1 MAVDFF
7 TNNKTVSS
15 DRVIYTPSSFAKSS
29 LLYLQEVGTLQAMEP
44 HTSSRANLESYLL
57 FCVLSGE
64 GSLAYDGQNYA
75 LAEGDIVFVDC
86 NKSYSHHTSD
96 KLWSLAWCH
105 FNGPEMAGIYEKY
118 KSRGGKVVFKS
129 NRTND
134 YLTTLTTIKAIAA
147 SDDYIKDMQINA
159 QLAILL
165 SLLMEDSWNPDE
177 ITEKQGNIGKIKEYL
192 DQNYSTHIT
201 LDYLSDIFFI
211 NKFYLSELFKEQFG
225 VSVMDYLISV
235 RITEAKKLLRFT
247 NQTMEDIAAAV
258 GINGAAYFS
267 RLFKKVEGISPNEYR
282 RMW

>member
-1 MAVDFF
+1 MPNDFF

-15 DRVIYTPSSFAKSS
+15 DRVIYTPSSFARSS

-44 HTSSRANLESYLL
+44 HTSSRSNLESYLL
-57 FCVLSGE
+57 FAVTSGE
-64 GSLAYDGQNYA
+64 GVLNYDGQTFTLVA
-75 LAEGDIVFVDC
+75 GDIVFIDC
-86 NKSYSHHTSD
+86 RKPYSHTTSD
-96 KLWSLAWCH
+96 DLWSLSWCH
-105 FNGPEMAGIYEKY
+105 FNGPEMAGIYDKY
-118 KSRGGKVVFKS
+118 KSRGGRVAFKS
-129 NRTND
+129 NRSND
-134 YLTTLTTIKAIAA
+134 YLYTLAAVRKIAN
-147 SDDYIKDMQINA
+147 SDEHIKDMQINA

-165 SLLMEDSWNPDE
+165 SLLMEDSWNPEE

-192 DQNYSTHIT
+192 DQNYQRHIS
-201 LDYLSDIFFI
+201 LDYLADKFYI

-247 NQTMEDIAAAV
+247 NQTMDSIAVSV

-267 RLFKKVEGISPNEYR
+267 RLFKKVEGLSPNEYR